1 MKSAILIIDSPVKN
15 LDLYYTSS
23 FYCMDP
29 FVYLEINGEKI
40 GFLPST
46 EIEKAKIKSSLTK
59 FYNLS
64 YELLKID
71 NEKKYPML
79 KSSLVIDILNANEI
93 KEIIVPYSMSVV
105 EATNLVNN
113 GFTISTIDEPFFK
126 ERITKNERELSFI
139 RENSKSNVEVMN
151 EIKNILAASTIEND
165 NTLKYDGE
173 ILSVERLQRIIFHL
187 FLERDLT
194 ADSMI
199 TAVGNDG
206 VFPHEEGKGLVYAN
220 TSIIVDIYPKNI
232 RNHYYTDM
240 TRTFCKGHASD
251 DLKKI
256 YQTVYDAQ
264 RFAMDKVYANEDGKI
279 IHEFV
284 EAFFYNKG
292 YKTKTIDGILQ
303 GFFHGTGHGLGLE
316 CHEAP
321 KISIYGT
328 KLPKN
333 SVVSVEP
340 GLYYIGLGAVRI
352 EDLVIVRDSGIENL
366 TNYEKKLEIE

>member
-1 MKSAILIIDSPVKN
+1 MKSAILIIDSPVRN
-15 LDLYYTSS
+15 LDLYYASS

-79 KSSLVIDILNANEI
+79 KSSLVIDILNENEI

-105 EATNLVNN
+105 EATNLANN
-113 GFTISTIDEPFFK
+113 GFNISTIDEPFFK
-126 ERITKNERELSFI
+126 ERVTKNEIELSYI
-139 RENSKSNVEVMN
+139 RENSKSNIEVMD
-151 EIKNILAASTIEND
+151 EIKNILATSTIENN

-173 ILSVERLQRIIFHL
+173 ILSVEKLQRMILHL

-194 ADSMI
+194 TDSLI
-199 TAVGNDG
+199 TAVGDDG
-206 VFPHEEGKGLVYAN
+206 VFPHEEGKGLIYAN

-232 RNHYYTDM
+232 KNHYYTDM
-240 TRTFCKGHASD
+240 TRTFCKGHASN

-264 RFAMDKVYANEDGKI
+264 RFAMDKIYANEDGKI

-284 EAFFYNKG
+284 
-292 YKTKTIDGILQ
+292 L
-303 GFFHGTGHGLGLE
+303 
-316 CHEAP
+316 
-321 KISIYGT
+321 
-328 KLPKN
+328 
-333 SVVSVEP
+333 
-340 GLYYIGLGAVRI
+340 
-352 EDLVIVRDSGIENL
+352 
-366 TNYEKKLEIE
+366 